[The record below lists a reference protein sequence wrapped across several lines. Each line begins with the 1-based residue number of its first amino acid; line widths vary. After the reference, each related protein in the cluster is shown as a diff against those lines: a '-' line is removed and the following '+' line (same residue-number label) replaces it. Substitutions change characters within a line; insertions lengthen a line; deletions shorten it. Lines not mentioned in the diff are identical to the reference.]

1 MRLYERPGIVFV
13 VGILF
18 LSVCSAPVFAKG
30 LISDSMEVS
39 IGQQYHYEIV
49 QKNGGEWYNP
59 QVLSHVQQVGQ
70 RIVSVCGRT
79 NIPYRFT
86 LVNNGD
92 FNACSLPGG
101 YVYIARGAIE
111 RLENDAQLACLL
123 GHEVAHISKR
133 HCASLVEQQ
142 MGMNLI
148 LGVVGMIAGSQS
160 DNDKQKIQA
169 ITSVGSV
176 VFQVAQNGY
185 GRKKELEAD
194 TYGAQYAAA
203 AGYDPGGMLQLLY
216 MLQEK
221 EGRGDSAF
229 GDIFSTHPSPA
240 KRIENIKQYLTEAY
254 ASPSAES
261 YKDHFYPQEYTAEVA
276 QTPQNA
282 RAYEYYDLGM
292 KFFNNGVYDMAVLK
306 FHQALECDP
315 TFADAHDALGTALLQ
330 QGRYDDAIYHYNEA
344 IKYGQ
349 KALYYNNLGSAYY
362 YKREFKNAITCLEN
376 AIRIYPDYSQAYAN
390 MAACYRNLGDYT
402 TATGCAEKAVR
413 LAPDN
418 YFARSVLAAIYEE
431 RGWTEDAI
439 REYQVLLDSP
449 EYRRLAQE
457 RLSALR
463 RM

>member
-1 MRLYERPGIVFV
+1 MRLPDRLGILVA
-13 VGILF
+13 GILF
-18 LSVCSAPVFAKG
+18 ISVCPAPAFAKG
-30 LISDSMEVS
+30 FISDSMEVS
-39 IGQQYHYEIV
+39 IGQQYHYEVV

-59 QVLSHVQQVGQ
+59 QVLSHVQSVGQ

-86 LVNNGD
+86 LVNSSD
-92 FNACSLPGG
+92 FNASSLPGG
-101 YVYIARGAIE
+101 FVYVSRGVIE

-123 GHEVAHISKR
+123 GHEVAHISRK
-133 HCASLVEQQ
+133 HCVTMLEQQ
-142 MGMNLI
+142 MGINMI
-148 LGVVGMIAGSQS
+148 LNVVGMVAGSQS
-160 DNDKQKIQA
+160 AEDRKKIEA
-169 ITSVGSV
+169 IANVGSV
-176 VFQVAQNGY
+176 VVQVAQNGY
-185 GRKKELEAD
+185 GRTKELEAD
-194 TYGAQYAAA
+194 IYGAQYAAA

-240 KRIENIKQYLTEAY
+240 KRIENIKVYLTEAY
-254 ASPSAES
+254 ASPSAAN

-276 QTPQNA
+276 QTPQND

-292 KFFNNGVYDMAVLK
+292 KFFNNGIYDMAILK

-330 QGRYDDAIYHYNEA
+330 QGRYDDAIYHYNQA

-349 KALYYNNLGSAYY
+349 KAIYYNNLGSVYY
-362 YKREFKNAITCLEN
+362 YKREFQNAIACLES

-390 MAACYRNLGDYT
+390 MAASYRCLNDYIR
-402 TATGCAEKAVR
+402 ATGCAEKAVR

-418 YFARSVLAAIYEE
+418 YFARSVLAVIYEE
-431 RGWTEDAI
+431 RGWKEDAI

-449 EYRRLAQE
+449 EYRRMAQE

>member
-1 MRLYERPGIVFV
+1 MRIPNRPGISFV
-13 VGILF
+13 LGILF
-18 LSVCSAPVFAKG
+18 LFVSSSPAFAKG
-30 LISDSMEVS
+30 FISDSMEVS
-39 IGQQYHYEIV
+39 IGQQYHYETV

-59 QVLSHVQQVGQ
+59 QVLSHVQEVGQ

-79 NIPYRFT
+79 NIPYHFT
-86 LVNNGD
+86 LVNNSD

-101 YVYIARGAIE
+101 YIYIARGAIE

-123 GHEVAHISKR
+123 GHEVAHVAKR

-160 DNDKQKIQA
+160 DSDKQKIQA

-185 GRKKELEAD
+185 GRTKELEAD

-229 GDIFSTHPSPA
+229 GSIFSTHPTPA

-254 ASPSAES
+254 ASQSAES
-261 YKDHFYPQEYTAEVA
+261 YKDHYYPQEYTAEVA
-276 QTPQNA
+276 QTPQNNS
-282 RAYEYYDLGM
+282 AYECYDLGM
-292 KFFNNGVYDMAVLK
+292 KFFNKGIYDIAALK
-306 FHQALECDP
+306 FQQALKCDP
-315 TFADAHDALGTALLQ
+315 TFADAHDALGTVLLQ
-330 QGRYDDAIYHYNEA
+330 QGRYNDAISCYNQA

-349 KALYYNNLGSAYY
+349 KAIYYNNLGSAYY
-362 YKREFKNAITCLEN
+362 YSRDFQSAIKCLES
-376 AIRIYPDYSQAYAN
+376 AIKIYPDYAQAYAN

-431 RGWTEDAI
+431 RGWREDAI
-439 REYQVLLDSP
+439 REYEVLLQSP
-449 EYRRLAQE
+449 EFKSKAQE

-463 RM
+463 RT

>member
-1 MRLYERPGIVFV
+1 MRIHNRPGIAFV
-13 VGILF
+13 LGILF
-18 LSVCSAPVFAKG
+18 LFVSSSPVFAKG
-30 LISDSMEVS
+30 FISDSMEVS
-39 IGQQYHYEIV
+39 IGQQYHYETV
-49 QKNGGEWYNP
+49 QKNGGEWYSP
-59 QVLSHVQQVGQ
+59 QVLSHVQEVGQ

-86 LVNNGD
+86 LVNNSD

-101 YVYIARGAIE
+101 YIYIARGAIE

-123 GHEVAHISKR
+123 GHEVAHVAKR

-160 DNDKQKIQA
+160 DDDKQKIQA

-185 GRKKELEAD
+185 GRTKELEAD

-229 GDIFSTHPSPA
+229 GSIFSTHPTPA
-240 KRIENIKQYLTEAY
+240 KRIENIKLYLAEAY
-254 ASPSAES
+254 ASPSAEN
-261 YKDHFYPQEYTAEVA
+261 YKDHFYSQEYTADVA
-276 QTPQNA
+276 QTPQNNS
-282 RAYEYYDLGM
+282 AYEYYDLGM
-292 KFFNNGVYDMAVLK
+292 KFFNKGIYDIAALK
-306 FHQALECDP
+306 FQQALACDP
-315 TFADAHDALGTALLQ
+315 TFADAHDALGTVLLQ
-330 QGRYDDAIYHYNEA
+330 QGRYNDAISCYNQA

-349 KALYYNNLGSAYY
+349 KAIYYNNLGSAYY
-362 YKREFKNAITCLEN
+362 YSRDFQSAIKCLEN
-376 AIRIYPDYSQAYAN
+376 AIKIYPDYSQAYAN

-431 RGWTEDAI
+431 RGWKEDAI
-439 REYQVLLDSP
+439 REYEVLLQSP
-449 EYRRLAQE
+449 EFKSMAQE
-457 RLSALR
+457 RLSVLR
-463 RM
+463 RT

>member
-1 MRLYERPGIVFV
+1 MKAHKRPGIVFIF
-13 VGILF
+13 GILS
-18 LSVCSAPVFAKG
+18 LLVSPPHVFAKG
-30 LISDSMEVS
+30 FISDSMEIS

-86 LVNNGD
+86 LVNNSN
-92 FNACSLPGG
+92 FNASSLPGG
-101 YVYIARGAIE
+101 YIYISRGAIT

-123 GHEVAHISKR
+123 GHEVAHVSRR
-133 HCASLVEQQ
+133 HCASMVEQQ
-142 MGMNLI
+142 MGMNMI

-160 DNDKQKIQA
+160 DDDKQKIQA

-185 GRKKELEAD
+185 GRAKELEAD

-216 MLQEK
+216 KLQEQ
-221 EGRGDSAF
+221 EGRSNYAF
-229 GDIFSTHPSPA
+229 GDILSTHPSPS
-240 KRIENIKQYLTEAY
+240 KRIENIKQYLAEAY
-254 ASPSAES
+254 ASPSVAD
-261 YKDHFYPQEYTAEVA
+261 YKDHFYPQEYTEEVA
-276 QTPQNA
+276 QTPQND
-282 RAYEYYDLGM
+282 RAYEYYSLGIKFADKGIYDLA
-292 KFFNNGVYDMAVLK
+292 AVK

-315 TFADAHDALGTALLQ
+315 AFADAHDALGTVLLQ
-330 QGRYDDAIYHYNEA
+330 QGRYDDAINHYNQA

-349 KALYYNNLGSAYY
+349 KAIYYNNLGSAYY
-362 YKREFKNAITCLEN
+362 YRKEFRNAIKCLEE
-376 AIRIYPDYSQAYAN
+376 ALRIYPDYAQAYAN
-390 MAACYRNLGDYT
+390 MAASYRGLGDYT

-418 YFARSVLAAIYEE
+418 YFARRILAAIYEE
-431 RGWTEDAI
+431 RGWTQDAI
-439 REYQVLLDSP
+439 REYQVLLESP
-449 EYRRLAQE
+449 EFKKIAQE
-457 RLSALR
+457 KLSALR